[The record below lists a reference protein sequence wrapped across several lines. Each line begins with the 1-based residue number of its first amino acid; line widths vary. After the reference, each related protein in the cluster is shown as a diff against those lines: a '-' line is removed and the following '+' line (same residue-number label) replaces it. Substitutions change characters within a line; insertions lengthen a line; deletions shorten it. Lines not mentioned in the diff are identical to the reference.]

1 MAQPYGIIDGIQH
14 ATGAEAVGAMRF
26 LLAAILFAASAGA
39 QTFTSHNGWSFAD
52 TLQTATDVLVGDIV
66 NGTGIDDGSQV
77 TVKATLRVVRALRG
91 ATPAGAELPLQ
102 WQFRPM
108 PLESPAIAS
117 KVPLVRSLW
126 FLRKNAEG
134 KLEPLRASGMLSTLG
149 GFYLP
154 SGDAPGYYTQNA
166 PLQYKIACEIAPVL
180 EELATRNAADLG
192 PHAPEPPVR
201 GVLAPW
207 VQTRMRYQAL
217 TMALQALDK
226 TATAEVY
233 QRFSSLP
240 DPNLKMVGI
249 EGRLNAGDTSAV
261 FDLEKNL
268 ASLAAASVGVNM
280 PPAIMGLNLRGDL
293 PAAHALA
300 RMALSQTPLSLEGG
314 LGIQLAATRSPEFLP
329 YLIVMLGSP
338 NSGMRDGALM
348 AFCQLL
354 GPMGD
359 AVKAHP
365 LWRPGMSGYCPNGY
379 PMNDRAAQE
388 KDIQFWK
395 QWWASNRDEIAKTV
409 TLPAISAPAR
419 YSVPENTGWQ
429 EITEIPMEI
438 RFMSLLNMSGAQ
450 PDHYHDAAG
459 GLVESAVPGPHDPV
473 SAPMTPS
480 DREAYQQVVGAVN
493 AKLAAV
499 RKGSE
504 DMLNAA
510 RIAETMPDAKRS
522 HELNQ
527 QRMAALKAGLDELRN
542 RLSPA
547 GWQMVERFLMQMGIG
562 MMAGGA
568 PK

>member
-1 MAQPYGIIDGIQH
+1 MVQPSGTIDGIQRH
-14 ATGAEAVGAMRF
+14 AADAEAVGAMRLVLAVV
-26 LLAAILFAASAGA
+26 LLAASAGA
-39 QTFTSHNGWSFAD
+39 QTFTGHSGWSFDD

-77 TVKATLRVVRALRG
+77 TVKATLRVVRALSG

-102 WQFRPM
+102 WQYRPM
-108 PLESPAIAS
+108 PLESPAGTS
-117 KVPLVRSLW
+117 KVPLVRGLW
-126 FLRKNAEG
+126 FLRKNAEA
-134 KLEPLRASGMLSTLG
+134 KLEPLQASSMLPSLG
-149 GFYLP
+149 GYYLP
-154 SGDAPGYYTQNA
+154 AGDAPGYYAGNA
-166 PLQYKIACEIAPVL
+166 PLQYKIACEVAPVL
-180 EELATRNAADLG
+180 EDLAARNAADLG

-217 TMALQALDK
+217 IMVLQALDK
-226 TATAEVY
+226 TATAEAY
-233 QRFSSLP
+233 RRFSSLP
-240 DPNLKMVGI
+240 DLNLKMVGI

-268 ASLAAASVGVNM
+268 ASFAGASSVNR
-280 PPAIMGLNLRGDL
+280 PPAIMGPNLRSDL

-300 RMALSQTPLSLEGG
+300 RMALSETPLGLEGA
-314 LGIQLAATRSPEFLP
+314 LAFQLATTRSPEFLP
-329 YLIVMLGSP
+329 YLAVMLGSP
-338 NSGMRDGALM
+338 NSGTRDGALM

-365 LWRPGMSGYCPNGY
+365 LWRPGMSGYCPNHS
-379 PMNDRAAQE
+379 PMNDRAAQD

-395 QWWASNRDEIAKTV
+395 QWWDSNRQEIAKTV

-419 YSVPENTGWQ
+419 YSVTENTGWQ
-429 EITEIPMEI
+429 EVIEIPLEI

-450 PDHYHDAAG
+450 PDHYHDARG
-459 GLVESAVPGPHDPV
+459 GLVEGPSPGPHDPV
-473 SAPMTPS
+473 SAQMAPS
-480 DREAYQQVVGAVN
+480 DREAYGQVAGAVN

-499 RKGSE
+499 QKGSE

-522 HELNQ
+522 KELNQ

-547 GWQMVERFLMQMGIG
+547 GWQAVERFLTQMGIG
-562 MMAGGA
+562 MMSGVR
-568 PK
+568 PR